1 LNFYIIANVLEL
13 YGKTCLELGDFKKAL
28 ILFKNLRNFSI
39 YNKDDRNKLK
49 AYKLIALAY

>member
-1 LNFYIIANVLEL
+1 MNFYIIANVLEL